1 MSSCC
6 FLPLLGLVLLALRN
20 QEVCC
25 DGTVRTHAV
34 KLTLL
39 VCCLCAA
46 PDQFLVLST
55 SDSKLEFA
63 YVDRDPSESVS
74 GMSPL
79 VNVSASRLDYDAS
92 NQNIFWTD
100 EMNDAIKV
108 DGIQGGRRR
117 DLLKGFTD
125 VTAVAVDWVSN
136 LLYFSDKTTEIVGVG
151 SLDGQ
156 YSVII
161 AEGVEVTY
169 LALDSEAG

>member
-1 MSSCC
+1 M
-6 FLPLLGLVLLALRN
+6 
-20 QEVCC
+20 
-25 DGTVRTHAV
+25 
-34 KLTLL
+34 
-39 VCCLCAA
+39 CCLCAV

-79 VNVSASRLDYDAS
+79 VDVSAGQLDYDAS
-92 NQNIFWTD
+92 NRDILWAD
-100 EMNDAIKV
+100 EINDVIKI
-108 DGIQGGRRR
+108 DGIQGGHRR

-136 LLYFSDKTTEIVGVG
+136 LLYFSDQTTEIVGVA

-156 YSVII
+156 YCGII
-161 AEGVEVTY
+161 AEGVEVTS
-169 LALDSEAG
+169 LALDPETR